1 MALATGFGYAR
12 ICQITPEAYAYGSG
26 KVSLFITSP
35 HLSPP
40 FSLPTSTMI
49 STTSSVLPT
58 PYVSA
63 LSRGSSSHSDSGN
76 TVRNRDN
83 LLAQALM
90 RHLGE
95 WNRQIEFQFERDSS
109 DSDRSKIDNMLGKV
123 SEILCVA
130 RSDQKPGDQ
139 VHSKVAACEFTKHL
153 FALSKQIDHA
163 LEKDAALPKQHAR
176 QILLMPILPLYL
188 RSSSQ
193 SLATTLSHAMQIMW
207 EHRIV
212 LTLNHLLYGDLVLAI
227 EDAKLQHYTPI
238 ASAETV
244 LNFELANVVSAMRR
258 NMPFKQNTFESE
270 SRLIVDSSSAPL
282 TAKQRE
288 GYWTIA
294 SQWIQQREAISIP
307 ADLAVGA
314 VSWTRLRN
322 HWNELSACL
331 LDGVRSDQGN
341 DELLGKQTEA
351 EQMETI
357 KINSNASVVSL
368 KSEPA
373 TVASDTVA
381 TNLDAANVASPDVA
395 PKGDLS
401 SVEMNTETVKA
412 TNTNANESV
421 LDSYPDIIE
430 IRSSNDPELAR
441 NLDVHLQRC
450 RERSGSLALV
460 VVRCKT
466 DAKSNSVLQ
475 AGHQK
480 GSLTSWQLDII
491 SALQSSLEHR
501 KMYGFHTTDGE
512 IALIMEDVDRSEVTS
527 LVRKVIEQE
536 AVVDDHETRLLDQA
550 GLPLYGGI
558 SCVHAPSKSFRLA
571 QLTESAWRCLDAST
585 RQPPGSVKSIEV
597 Y

>member
-1 MALATGFGYAR
+1 
-12 ICQITPEAYAYGSG
+12 
-26 KVSLFITSP
+26 
-35 HLSPP
+35 
-40 FSLPTSTMI
+40 MI
-49 STTSSVLPT
+49 STTSSVLPA

-63 LSRGSSSHSDSGN
+63 PSSGASLRSDSGN

-90 RHLGE
+90 RHLRE
-95 WNRQIEFQFERDSS
+95 WNRQIEFQFDRDSS
-109 DSDRSKIDNMLGKV
+109 DSDRLKIDSLLGKV
-123 SEILCVA
+123 TEILCVA

-139 VHSKVAACEFTKHL
+139 LHCEAAACEFTKHL

-163 LEKDAALPKQHAR
+163 QLKNVTLPKQHAR

-193 SLATTLSHAMQIMW
+193 SLATTLSHAVQIMW

-227 EDAKLQHYTPI
+227 EDAKLQHDPPI

-244 LNFELANVVSAMRR
+244 LNIELANVVSALRR
-258 NMPFKQNTFESE
+258 NMPFKQNTVEAD
-270 SRLIVDSSSAPL
+270 SRLIVDPNLAPL
-282 TAKQRE
+282 TAKQRD

-314 VSWTRLRN
+314 VSWPRLRN
-322 HWNELSACL
+322 HWNELSAYL
-331 LDGVRSDQGN
+331 LDGDRSVQGN
-341 DELLGKQTEA
+341 GESLAKQIKA
-351 EQMETI
+351 EQI
-357 KINSNASVVSL
+357 DKSQINSNASVAFVEAQS
-368 KSEPA
+368 
-373 TVASDTVA
+373 TVA
-381 TNLDAANVASPDVA
+381 THTVVTNLDTANVASASVA
-395 PKGDLS
+395 PKEDTSG
-401 SVEMNTETVKA
+401 V
-412 TNTNANESV
+412 V
-421 LDSYPDIIE
+421 LDSETVNANTKIANEPVVNSHPDIIE

-450 RERSGSLALV
+450 RDRSGSLALV

-466 DAKSNSVLQ
+466 EEKAKT
-475 AGHQK
+475 AGPSGQPK
-480 GSLTSWQLDII
+480 GSLTSWQLDMIA
-491 SALQSSLEHR
+491 ALQSSLEHR

-527 LVRKVIEQE
+527 LVRKVIERE
-536 AVVDDHETRLLDQA
+536 AVVDDHATRLLDQA
-550 GLPLYGGI
+550 GLPLYSGI
-558 SCVHAPSKSFRLA
+558 ACVHAPSKSFRLA

>member
-1 MALATGFGYAR
+1 
-12 ICQITPEAYAYGSG
+12 
-26 KVSLFITSP
+26 
-35 HLSPP
+35 
-40 FSLPTSTMI
+40 MI
-49 STTSSVLPT
+49 STTSSVLPA

-63 LSRGSSSHSDSGN
+63 PSSGASLRSDSGN

-90 RHLGE
+90 RHLRE
-95 WNRQIEFQFERDSS
+95 WNRQIEFQFDRDSS
-109 DSDRSKIDNMLGKV
+109 DSDRLKIDSLLGKV
-123 SEILCVA
+123 TEILCVA

-139 VHSKVAACEFTKHL
+139 LHCEAAACEFTKHL

-163 LEKDAALPKQHAR
+163 QLKNVTLPKQHAR

-193 SLATTLSHAMQIMW
+193 SLATTLSHAVQIMW

-227 EDAKLQHYTPI
+227 EDAKLQHDPPI

-244 LNFELANVVSAMRR
+244 LNIELANVVSALRR
-258 NMPFKQNTFESE
+258 NMPFKQNTVEAD
-270 SRLIVDSSSAPL
+270 SRLIVDPNLAPL
-282 TAKQRE
+282 TAKQRD

-314 VSWTRLRN
+314 VSWPRLRN
-322 HWNELSACL
+322 HWNELSAYL
-331 LDGVRSDQGN
+331 LDGDRSAQGN
-341 DELLGKQTEA
+341 GESLAKQIKA
-351 EQMETI
+351 EQI
-357 KINSNASVVSL
+357 DKSQINSNASVAFVEAQS
-368 KSEPA
+368 
-373 TVASDTVA
+373 TVAIHTVV
-381 TNLDAANVASPDVA
+381 TNLDTANVASASVA
-395 PKGDLS
+395 PKEDTSG
-401 SVEMNTETVKA
+401 V
-412 TNTNANESV
+412 V
-421 LDSYPDIIE
+421 LDSETVNANTKIANEPVVNSHPDIIE

-450 RERSGSLALV
+450 RDRSGSLALV

-466 DAKSNSVLQ
+466 EEKAKT
-475 AGHQK
+475 AGPSGQPK
-480 GSLTSWQLDII
+480 GSLTSWQLDMIA
-491 SALQSSLEHR
+491 ALQSSLEHR

-527 LVRKVIEQE
+527 LVRKVIERE
-536 AVVDDHETRLLDQA
+536 AVVDDHATRLLDQA
-550 GLPLYGGI
+550 GLPLYSGI
-558 SCVHAPSKSFRLA
+558 ACVHAPSKSFRLA